1 MNVTSG
7 SPKSGK
13 KPGPNE
19 KCTCG
24 SGAKA
29 KKCCFSATAT
39 APPPV
44 TEKGNVLPGSVDDLL
59 PMAREETKNGNDA
72 KAMHLYTMA
81 INSVARKMRIDKD
94 GKAPDED
101 LLECNKSTGGKLAEM
116 LAERSRLHLKKGDT
130 SSAAEDAETS
140 SRADPKCEV
149 GYLRLLEA
157 YEASRQSLQ
166 LCLEVCERGVENCPD
181 SEGLVAAK
189 WRFKK
194 AIADKPA
201 EQTSNTQSDPVNAV
215 EETRRL
221 ADDRADPRHVSAA
234 ADWGSLLA
242 TGAHGVQK
250 DVAMAEKYLRIG
262 ADGGDVVAQRN
273 LGLLL
278 LELQRPGEAAE
289 ELNRAANA
297 GDEEAA
303 NVLHHLAGE
312 AEVKRKDALAKLE
325 ELAATGDPRARA
337 ILEEMLA
344 QGVA

>member
-1 MNVTSG
+1 MKVPSS
-7 SPKSGK
+7 SPKTGK
-13 KPGPNE
+13 KP
-19 KCTCG
+19 
-24 SGAKA
+24 
-29 KKCCFSATAT
+29 
-39 APPPV
+39 
-44 TEKGNVLPGSVDDLL
+44 GNVLPGSVDELL
-59 PMAREETKNGNDA
+59 PMARDAAKQGDDA
-72 KAMHLYTMA
+72 KALHLLTMA
-81 INSVARKMRIDKD
+81 INSVARKMRIDQD

-116 LAERSRLHLKKGDT
+116 LAERSRLYLKKGDT
-130 SSAAEDAETS
+130 SSAVEDADTC

-157 YEASRQSLQ
+157 YQASQQSLQ

-189 WRFKK
+189 WSLKK
-194 AIADKPA
+194 AIAEQPA
-201 EQTSNTQSDPVNAV
+201 DQKSNAQKDPTNAV

-278 LELQRPGEAAE
+278 LDLQRPGEAAE

-303 NVLHHLAGE
+303 GVLHHLAGE
-312 AEVKRKDALAKLE
+312 AEVKQKEALAKLE
-325 ELAATGDPRARA
+325 ELASSGDPRARA